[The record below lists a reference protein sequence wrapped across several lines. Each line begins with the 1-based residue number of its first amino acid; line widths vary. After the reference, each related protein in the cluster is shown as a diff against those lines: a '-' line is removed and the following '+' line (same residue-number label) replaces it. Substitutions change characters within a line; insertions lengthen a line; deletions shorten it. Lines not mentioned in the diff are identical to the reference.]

1 MIETNHVITPIN
13 APFIREMY
21 QEYLCPVAQTVDKNS
36 SIRYDIGLIN
46 KPINIFIGSIKWCSV
61 AQIIP

>member
-21 QEYLCPVAQTVDKNS
+21 QEYLVAHTSNERV
-36 SIRYDIGLIN
+36 
-46 KPINIFIGSIKWCSV
+46 
-61 AQIIP
+61 